1 VTARRE
7 VLVAVD
13 ELYLAPAPVT
23 GVPADDD
30 AAHLLEDL
38 YGVHVVRDANGRPAV
53 SVADAIRIGCAR
65 AAAEAELRHDFEQ
78 RRAR

>member
-1 VTARRE
+1 MTTRRE
-7 VLVAVD
+7 PLVAVD

-30 AAHLLEDL
+30 DVQLLEAI
-38 YGVHVVRDANGRPAV
+38 YNVHVVRDANGRPAV
-53 SVADAIRIGCAR
+53 SVADAIRISCAR